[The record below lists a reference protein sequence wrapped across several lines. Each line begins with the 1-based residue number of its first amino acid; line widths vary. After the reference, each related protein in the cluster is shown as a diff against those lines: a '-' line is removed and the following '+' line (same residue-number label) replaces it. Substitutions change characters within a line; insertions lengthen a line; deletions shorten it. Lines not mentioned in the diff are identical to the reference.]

1 MSDSAPTPAQD
12 TATPSIDTQQLQQP
26 PPQSLVQDPQL
37 HAQLHQNP
45 QATIPDPPRK
55 RMSYT
60 LSNPSASV
68 ASTNFFFLFFDI
80 SKSPGRKACMYFLSF
95 WEDSLQR
102 DTPVSGICQYLRSTC
117 VQKFL
122 LHVLT
127 SPVQSCLK
135 RGLGATCAYP
145 DPEAPVEHSQQ
156 QTPGSS
162 SLISFV
168 PMSAEATCVAPGIP
182 PFSQP
187 IPYMQP
193 PSLTHQQY
201 YEYNGS
207 FTGASTSTF
216 RPNKRPR
223 PLTEEEAAA
232 ITRNFSRGDFYIG
245 TSAPIRIDPRLP
257 VRLTLGEGD
266 HVHFTIG
273 ETLV

>member
-26 PPQSLVQDPQL
+26 PQSLVQDPQL

-45 QATIPDPPRK
+45 QSTIQDPPRK
-55 RMSYT
+55 
-60 LSNPSASV
+60 P
-68 ASTNFFFLFFDI
+68 
-80 SKSPGRKACMYFLSF
+80 KAPAVRRACTSCH
-95 WEDSLQR
+95 
-102 DTPVSGICQYLRSTC
+102 SGKTRCSEILPC
-117 VQKFL
+117 
-122 LHVLT
+122 
-127 SPVQSCLK
+127 QSCLK

-168 PMSAEATCVAPGIP
+168 PISAEAT
-182 PFSQP
+182 
-187 IPYMQP
+187 
-193 PSLTHQQY
+193 LTHQQY

>member
-1 MSDSAPTPAQD
+1 MHALLVILERLAAARSFRVRYVP
-12 TATPSIDTQQLQQP
+12 IYIC
-26 PPQSLVQDPQL
+26 SL
-37 HAQLHQNP
+37 
-45 QATIPDPPRK
+45 
-55 RMSYT
+55 RMST
-60 LSNPSASV
+60 
-68 ASTNFFFLFFDI
+68 
-80 SKSPGRKACMYFLSF
+80 
-95 WEDSLQR
+95 R
-102 DTPVSGICQYLRSTC
+102 DPII
-117 VQKFL
+117 F
-122 LHVLT
+122 
-127 SPVQSCLK
+127 QSCLK

-145 DPEAPVEHSQQ
+145 DPEAPVDHSQQ

-182 PFSQP
+182 PFPAAP
-187 IPYMQP
+187 ISYMQP

-232 ITRNFSRGDFYIG
+232 ITRNFSRGDFFIG

-257 VRLTLGEGD
+257 VRLMLGEGD
-266 HVHFTIG
+266 HVHFMIG

>member
-26 PPQSLVQDPQL
+26 PPPQSLVQDPL

-45 QATIPDPPRK
+45 QSTIPDPPRK
-55 RMSYT
+55 
-60 LSNPSASV
+60 P
-68 ASTNFFFLFFDI
+68 
-80 SKSPGRKACMYFLSF
+80 KAPAVRRACTSCH
-95 WEDSLQR
+95 
-102 DTPVSGICQYLRSTC
+102 SGKTRCSEILPC
-117 VQKFL
+117 
-122 LHVLT
+122 
-127 SPVQSCLK
+127 QSCLK

-145 DPEAPVEHSQQ
+145 DPEAPVDHSQQ

-168 PMSAEATCVAPGIP
+168 PLSAEAT
-182 PFSQP
+182 
-187 IPYMQP
+187 
-193 PSLTHQQY
+193 LTHQQY

>member
-26 PPQSLVQDPQL
+26 PPSQSLVQDPQL
-37 HAQLHQNP
+37 HAQLHPNA
-45 QATIPDPPRK
+45 QAISDTPRK
-55 RMSYT
+55 
-60 LSNPSASV
+60 
-68 ASTNFFFLFFDI
+68 
-80 SKSPGRKACMYFLSF
+80 SKAPAVRRACTSCH
-95 WEDSLQR
+95 
-102 DTPVSGICQYLRSTC
+102 SGKTRCSEILPC
-117 VQKFL
+117 
-122 LHVLT
+122 
-127 SPVQSCLK
+127 QSCLK

-145 DPEAPVEHSQQ
+145 DPEAPVDHSQQ

-168 PMSAEATCVAPGIP
+168 PISAAEAT
-182 PFSQP
+182 
-187 IPYMQP
+187 
-193 PSLTHQQY
+193 LTHQQY

-273 ETLV
+273 ETL

>member
-1 MSDSAPTPAQD
+1 MSDSATTPAQD

-26 PPQSLVQDPQL
+26 PPPQSLVQDPQL
-37 HAQLHQNP
+37 HAQLHQNS
-45 QATIPDPPRK
+45 QSAISDPPRK
-55 RMSYT
+55 
-60 LSNPSASV
+60 P
-68 ASTNFFFLFFDI
+68 
-80 SKSPGRKACMYFLSF
+80 KAPAVRRACTSCH
-95 WEDSLQR
+95 
-102 DTPVSGICQYLRSTC
+102 SGKTRCSEILPC
-117 VQKFL
+117 
-122 LHVLT
+122 
-127 SPVQSCLK
+127 QSCLK

-145 DPEAPVEHSQQ
+145 DPEAPVDHSQQ

-168 PMSAEATCVAPGIP
+168 PMSAEAT
-182 PFSQP
+182 
-187 IPYMQP
+187 
-193 PSLTHQQY
+193 LTHQQY

>member
-1 MSDSAPTPAQD
+1 MSDSATTPAQD

-26 PPQSLVQDPQL
+26 PPPQSLVQDSQL
-37 HAQLHQNP
+37 HAQLHQNSQP
-45 QATIPDPPRK
+45 TISDPPRK
-55 RMSYT
+55 RAFPAC
-60 LSNPSASV
+60 LI
-68 ASTNFFFLFFDI
+68 FLLLCLPVRIRWLESLTRIFLLI
-80 SKSPGRKACMYFLSF
+80 LSKSPSRKACVHFLSF
-95 WEDSLQR
+95 WKDSLQR
-102 DTPVSGICQYLRSTC
+102 DPPMSGRYLSISA
-117 VQKFL
+117 FL
-122 LHVLT
+122 
-127 SPVQSCLK
+127 SCLK

-145 DPEAPVEHSQQ
+145 DPEAPVDHSQQ
-156 QTPGSS
+156 QTP
-162 SLISFV
+162 
-168 PMSAEATCVAPGIP
+168 APGIP
-182 PFSQP
+182 PFPAAP
-187 IPYMQP
+187 ISYMQP

>member
-1 MSDSAPTPAQD
+1 MLSFIKIPSRPFLIPLGSVRSPSLILLLCLPFRDSLT
-12 TATPSIDTQQLQQP
+12 
-26 PPQSLVQDPQL
+26 
-37 HAQLHQNP
+37 
-45 QATIPDPPRK
+45 
-55 RMSYT
+55 
-60 LSNPSASV
+60 
-68 ASTNFFFLFFDI
+68 FFLLN
-80 SKSPGRKACMYFLSF
+80 SLAKAPAVRRACTSCH
-95 WEDSLQR
+95 
-102 DTPVSGICQYLRSTC
+102 SGKTRCSEILPCQVGTYLYASSWY
-117 VQKFL
+117 VKI
-122 LHVLT
+122 V
-127 SPVQSCLK
+127 PIAVQSCLK

-145 DPEAPVEHSQQ
+145 DPEAPVDHSQQ

-168 PMSAEATCVAPGIP
+168 PLSAEATCVAPGIP
-182 PFSQP
+182 PFPTAP
-187 IPYMQP
+187 ISYMQP

>member
-1 MSDSAPTPAQD
+1 MSDSATTPAQD

-26 PPQSLVQDPQL
+26 PPPQSLVQDPQL

-45 QATIPDPPRK
+45 QPPISDPPRK
-55 RMSYT
+55 
-60 LSNPSASV
+60 P
-68 ASTNFFFLFFDI
+68 
-80 SKSPGRKACMYFLSF
+80 KAPAVRRACTSCH
-95 WEDSLQR
+95 
-102 DTPVSGICQYLRSTC
+102 SGKTRCSEILPC
-117 VQKFL
+117 
-122 LHVLT
+122 
-127 SPVQSCLK
+127 QSCLK

-145 DPEAPVEHSQQ
+145 DPEAPVDHSQQ

-162 SLISFV
+162 SLMSFV
-168 PMSAEATCVAPGIP
+168 PISAEAT
-182 PFSQP
+182 
-187 IPYMQP
+187 
-193 PSLTHQQY
+193 LTHQQY

>member
-26 PPQSLVQDPQL
+26 PPPQSLVQDPQL
-37 HAQLHQNP
+37 HAQLHQSP
-45 QATIPDPPRK
+45 QASISDTPRK
-55 RMSYT
+55 
-60 LSNPSASV
+60 P
-68 ASTNFFFLFFDI
+68 
-80 SKSPGRKACMYFLSF
+80 KAPAVRRACTSCH
-95 WEDSLQR
+95 
-102 DTPVSGICQYLRSTC
+102 SGKTRCSEILPC
-117 VQKFL
+117 
-122 LHVLT
+122 
-127 SPVQSCLK
+127 QSCLK

-145 DPEAPVEHSQQ
+145 DPEAPVDHSQQ

-168 PMSAEATCVAPGIP
+168 PMTAEAT
-182 PFSQP
+182 
-187 IPYMQP
+187 
-193 PSLTHQQY
+193 LTHQQY

>member
-45 QATIPDPPRK
+45 QGTIPDPPRK
-55 RMSYT
+55 
-60 LSNPSASV
+60 P
-68 ASTNFFFLFFDI
+68 
-80 SKSPGRKACMYFLSF
+80 KAPAVRRACTSCH
-95 WEDSLQR
+95 
-102 DTPVSGICQYLRSTC
+102 SGKTRCSEILPC
-117 VQKFL
+117 
-122 LHVLT
+122 
-127 SPVQSCLK
+127 QSCLK

-145 DPEAPVEHSQQ
+145 DPEAPVEHPQQ
-156 QTPGSS
+156 QTP
-162 SLISFV
+162 
-168 PMSAEATCVAPGIP
+168 APGIP
-182 PFSQP
+182 PFSAAP

>member
-12 TATPSIDTQQLQQP
+12 TATPSIDTQQLQQQP
-26 PPQSLVQDPQL
+26 PPQSLVPQDPQL
-37 HAQLHQNP
+37 HAQLHQNSQP
-45 QATIPDPPRK
+45 TISDPPRK
-55 RMSYT
+55 
-60 LSNPSASV
+60 P
-68 ASTNFFFLFFDI
+68 
-80 SKSPGRKACMYFLSF
+80 KAPAVRRACTSCH
-95 WEDSLQR
+95 
-102 DTPVSGICQYLRSTC
+102 SGKTRCSEILPC
-117 VQKFL
+117 
-122 LHVLT
+122 
-127 SPVQSCLK
+127 QSCLK
-135 RGLGATCAYP
+135 RGLGSTCAYP
-145 DPEAPVEHSQQ
+145 DPEAPVDHTQQ
-156 QTPGSS
+156 PTSGSS

-168 PMSAEATCVAPGIP
+168 PMSAEAT
-182 PFSQP
+182 
-187 IPYMQP
+187 
-193 PSLTHQQY
+193 LTHQQY

>member
-1 MSDSAPTPAQD
+1 
-12 TATPSIDTQQLQQP
+12 
-26 PPQSLVQDPQL
+26 
-37 HAQLHQNP
+37 
-45 QATIPDPPRK
+45 
-55 RMSYT
+55 
-60 LSNPSASV
+60 
-68 ASTNFFFLFFDI
+68 
-80 SKSPGRKACMYFLSF
+80 
-95 WEDSLQR
+95 
-102 DTPVSGICQYLRSTC
+102 
-117 VQKFL
+117 
-122 LHVLT
+122 
-127 SPVQSCLK
+127 
-135 RGLGATCAYP
+135 
-145 DPEAPVEHSQQ
+145 
-156 QTPGSS
+156 
-162 SLISFV
+162 
-168 PMSAEATCVAPGIP
+168 MSAEATCVAPGIP
-182 PFSQP
+182 SFPAAP
-187 IPYMQP
+187 ISYMQP

>member
-1 MSDSAPTPAQD
+1 MLSCTKILSLQSQIPLGSVCAPSLLFSYSA
-12 TATPSIDTQQLQQP
+12 
-26 PPQSLVQDPQL
+26 
-37 HAQLHQNP
+37 H
-45 QATIPDPPRK
+45 
-55 RMSYT
+55 
-60 LSNPSASV
+60 PSASLGPTL
-68 ASTNFFFLFFDI
+68 SSFC
-80 SKSPGRKACMYFLSF
+80 SKKIFSKGPSRKACMYFLSF
-95 WEDSLQR
+95 WKDSLQR
-102 DTPVSGICQYLRSTC
+102 DPPMSGRYLSISA
-117 VQKFL
+117 FL
-122 LHVLT
+122 DMSKS
-127 SPVQSCLK
+127 SPYHLQSCLK

-145 DPEAPVEHSQQ
+145 DPEAPVDHSQQ

-182 PFSQP
+182 PFPAAP
-187 IPYMQP
+187 ISYMQP

>member
-1 MSDSAPTPAQD
+1 
-12 TATPSIDTQQLQQP
+12 
-26 PPQSLVQDPQL
+26 
-37 HAQLHQNP
+37 
-45 QATIPDPPRK
+45 
-55 RMSYT
+55 
-60 LSNPSASV
+60 
-68 ASTNFFFLFFDI
+68 
-80 SKSPGRKACMYFLSF
+80 MYFLSF
-95 WEDSLQR
+95 GEDSLQR
-102 DTPVSGICQYLRSTC
+102 DTPVSGICQCLRSPRLR
-117 VQKFL
+117 KFL
-122 LHVLT
+122 FHH
-127 SPVQSCLK
+127 VQSCLK

-182 PFSQP
+182 PFSAAP